1 MKGKEKNLEIFSKFN
16 TVLSEIHS
24 EKYSIGLQIVEAMKG
39 RIFLVPVILDDK
51 GRDISRVE
59 VEVERK
65 VIIYLNRSKNADLA
79 EYEANAYL
87 SVPDDEKM
95 IIEKNDD
102 YDDAM
107 DALAEALEDNAI
119 IVVGSIEDLCE
130 DNDLEALITL
140 LSELDQMDVII
151 SSYIEGTHDAKYFCD
166 MATLAEKFSS

>member
-1 MKGKEKNLEIFSKFN
+1 MKEQEKNLEIFSKFN
-16 TVLSEIHS
+16 AVLSEIHS
-24 EKYSIGLQIVEAMKG
+24 EKYSIGLQIVEAMRG
-39 RIFLVPVILDDK
+39 RIFLVPVILDEK

-87 SVPDDEKM
+87 SVPDEEKVV
-95 IIEKNDD
+95 IEEND
-102 YDDAM
+102 YDDSM
-107 DALAEALEDNAI
+107 DALAEALEANAI

>member
-1 MKGKEKNLEIFSKFN
+1 MKEKEKNLEIFSKFN

-24 EKYSIGLQIVEAMKG
+24 EKLSIGLQIVEAMKG
-39 RIFLVPVILDDK
+39 RIFLTPVILDAK
-51 GRDISRVE
+51 GRDVTMIRP
-59 VEVERK
+59 EVERK

-87 SVPDDEKM
+87 SVPDDEKI

-107 DALAEALEDNAI
+107 DALSEALENYAI

-130 DNDLEALITL
+130 DNDIETLITL
-140 LSELDQMDVII
+140 LNELDQMDVII

-166 MATLAEKFSS
+166 MVTLAEKFSS

>member
-1 MKGKEKNLEIFSKFN
+1 MKEQEKNLEILSKFN
-16 TVLSEIHS
+16 AVLSEIHS
-24 EKYSIGLQIVEAMKG
+24 EKYSIGLQIVEAMNG
-39 RIFLVPVILDDK
+39 RIFLAPVILNEK
-51 GRDISRVE
+51 GRDITMLKP
-59 VEVERK
+59 EVERK
-65 VIIYLNRSKNADLA
+65 VIIFLNRSKNAELA

-87 SVPDDEKM
+87 SIPDEEKVV
-95 IIEKNDD
+95 IEEND

-107 DALAEALEDNAI
+107 DALAEALEANAI